1 MLDVTVDWVLT
12 AVGRLI
18 RSIHTVIVPVTHPDT
33 RDTALGDGTLEL
45 VRSTRHIRYG
55 GQKRRDSHLP
65 ISVHDAWLFLLVSK
79 SL

>member
-1 MLDVTVDWVLT
+1 MLDVTVDWALT

-55 GQKRRDSHLP
+55 
-65 ISVHDAWLFLLVSK
+65 
-79 SL
+79 